1 MRLFFS
7 CAELGLGH
15 VSRVVLLGKNLEK
28 RGHELFFFSGGAAY
42 QLLKKEFENVHL
54 CTPVAWYENAYGVI
68 ASASLLNILIP
79 LPYFNHEK
87 GRLEI
92 KSTSAAETVHRYYD
106 LRLHIRRIKP
116 DLIVSDGDMHALRL
130 AHRWRVPSVYIT
142 NIIRP
147 SHGFSPLL
155 NPGERFTERY
165 VKKCAKI
172 IVPDN
177 PEPYTICEYNLGDLD
192 KVRIKDKVEFVGSF
206 LNLTPIK
213 GSEKHVFAP
222 ISGPLGTRAKL
233 TQMIIPVLKT
243 LETKS
248 VISLGE
254 PSKRITKKTR
264 NLEIHTWLSREEHQ
278 EFMKDSRLIVFSG
291 GHTTCF
297 ETIKYTK
304 PSVCIPTQPEQLG
317 NARKMQELKCS
328 ITVENKE
335 QLRLAIQEIEE
346 RKQLYKSN
354 VKRVSEYSNKFKG
367 LNQAVDVI
375 EDVANT

>member
-1 MRLFFS
+1 MRLLIS

-87 GRLEI
+87 GKLEI

-130 AHRWRVPSVYIT
+130 AHRWKVPSVYIT

-233 TQMIIPVLKT
+233 TQTIIPVLKT